1 MKMRTMLVLGVL
13 YAAAHISL
21 GEGLPDEM
29 PRRLASEDFLEREK
43 AQKDLLEWAREK
55 NGTRAVALMKL
66 LADDDPEIRKRSHE
80 ILRQLSDDDYLSDGQ
95 GYLGI
100 MMAEEML
107 QADPNGKPRAGI
119 RISRVM
125 KGSPADTSGLKAG
138 DMIIALDG
146 VAWEKPGALDA
157 FMDKIAQSKPL
168 AEVIVKI
175 QRDAAEP
182 VDIAVK
188 LGKRPIPDLQ
198 LARENPQDLD
208 KQAKDEHFKQWLNR
222 LKEGREEIPVP

>member
-1 MKMRTMLVLGVL
+1 MNKRLLLFLGVL
-13 YAAAHISL
+13 CAAAHNSL
-21 GEGLPDEM
+21 CEGLPKDM
-29 PRRLASEDFLEREK
+29 PGRLASENFLEREK
-43 AQKDLLEWAREK
+43 AQEDLLVWAREES
-55 NGTRAVALMKL
+55 GARALALLKL
-66 LADDDPEIRKRSHE
+66 LGDEDPEIRKRSHE

-107 QADPNGKPRAGI
+107 QADAHGKPGAGI

-138 DMIIALDG
+138 DLIIALDG
-146 VAWEKPGALDA
+146 VAWEKQGALDA

-168 AEVIVKI
+168 KDVILTI
-175 QRDAAEP
+175 RRDAAEP
-182 VDIAVK
+182 IDIAVK

-198 LARENPQDLD
+198 LTRENPQDLD
-208 KQAKDEHFKQWLNR
+208 KQAKEEHFKQWLNG
-222 LKEGREEIPVP
+222 LKAGRE